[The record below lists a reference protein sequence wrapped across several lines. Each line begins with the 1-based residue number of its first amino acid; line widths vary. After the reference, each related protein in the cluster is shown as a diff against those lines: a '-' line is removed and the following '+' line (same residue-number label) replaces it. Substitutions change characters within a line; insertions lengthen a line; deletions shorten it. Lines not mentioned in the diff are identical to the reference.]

1 MAEFNS
7 DAYFKARFGALGDIK
22 AKSIQN
28 VMADK
33 LAKLGAYQQAAANG
47 NAYMEPKRDLAD
59 IAGDA
64 GVVAVSGAIGLPQSV
79 VGLADIVSGGQAG
92 KSLEEMGYRPGD
104 AKAIMGDLYSD
115 AQKEANLRVERADG
129 FGNTLEAALENPS
142 VIATTVG
149 EAIPQMLGGAAVA
162 RGVLGLGAR
171 AVGSAAGG
179 VGPALPGVAARVMGE
194 KAASV
199 AAAAAGEGLLGAG
212 SAAEQIRNETADGLL
227 TGKQAL
233 SAVGTGVV
241 TGVFGAAGAR
251 LAQKMGVPDIDT
263 LLASGKGVSKAGF
276 VKAALGSGI
285 TEGVFEEMPQ
295 SAQEQMWQNY
305 ALDKPLLEG
314 VGDASAM
321 GLLSGMAMG
330 GIGGGGGALSGSE
343 KQKEEKKAETKLT
356 QEEAIKTGDVSALAD
371 PKSKDYDPEK
381 AVAALVGNSQL
392 DTTDTAGKQANLEKG
407 QAIVDGL
414 DERRQALTD
423 LLVTSEQKQA
433 DIAALKQRLAAV
445 DPADT
450 ARVAAFTQAIADSE
464 ADLAEPQLTAEE
476 TATYRRQ
483 LEKVNTQL
491 TGARRAMKD
500 LDVAAQVA
508 DSVEEQVALIKSPLT
523 VTGDTEVDA
532 AASTKQQDAVRIVLA
547 MATTAPE
554 RLSPEVAAELAAD
567 ENNALT
573 APQRGLLRAFS
584 EARIAANAVRDLK
597 AVKNEVLE
605 GSDENLGIKQYRANI
620 ATAVSRGDRKR
631 ARKFMS
637 MLEDFADQRTNKA
650 EAANAAFRQGM
661 GTQIVVTDGVFGI
674 NKGKRLDR
682 VALKKNGGLD
692 VNSGSLVQTI
702 ELEAKAVVA
711 AVAEM
716 RALMGV
722 SPVAPETKTTKTNG
736 ASDVENAPQQ
746 GTGTQGESQAGAV
759 PSAGTDGV
767 AAAPVDTGPAP
778 VTGGTAD
785 VVEAP
790 GVTATQAEYDEA
802 VRVKNST
809 NEADYDNVP
818 EKIGRLVTALNNEE
832 EIKII
837 QSTEGDSVS
846 SGDVQQTQVAENTQ
860 TTESSLSSE
869 ENQSTE
875 DTTTQTE
882 EAETPVTAGD
892 EGVEATTQE
901 VSKEVL
907 SVFTKK
913 SPEGTAYVDR
923 NLVADFFVQVKNKAL
938 GSTRDFLTAWTQGAV
953 DVHKQVGLSSN
964 AETASIQRGALNDL
978 QMRLT
983 KWNKT
988 LKANLVLDTKT
999 LPEFK
1004 NRDML
1009 QFLLSQTEGGVTTDE
1024 NVLTAMSYA
1033 GYQWALTQAQGGVK
1047 TKEQVLSMHGKD
1059 KEAFIS
1065 HEGYATLGTMVG
1077 FHDRVI
1083 NDLGRV
1089 AVQALG
1095 LKPTKNAPQDLLPK
1109 LEMAMGTHIMAMLVK
1124 EQVLTRNH
1132 IAREDLSRFFDD
1144 GGEMDKDTDV
1154 EAADSSEFEGVE
1166 AVTYIGLVRKPVT
1179 DGSWGPLGSVPA
1191 GIKSANAGSYD
1202 VVNTVFDAGLPT
1214 RFAGTKPVKFV
1225 QKFAKR
1231 TKQTISKMQRAVVAR
1246 TMATP
1251 HKVILEMLALTE
1263 VMGKQ
1268 AFLKMA
1274 GWVEID
1280 ASKHH
1285 ESEHK
1290 GIVAQNENLERQYDL
1305 MMEMLNNPDNPDGVL
1320 SEFFVEQEV
1329 WSNFRAGFLNASLNQ
1344 QTSKIHRYMF
1354 ARPSWTANLD
1364 FKNKVL
1370 MDNFLVSVAQAVGVK
1385 VDKQLNAKTLELLDM
1400 EMAEGTSMRAAVNA
1414 LRRTIDTLESLELT
1428 EQESDLIASVAA
1440 GAEGMMTMQALVA
1453 FAKYENAVARGDE
1466 SVQVTMLVGADGK
1479 TSGPM
1484 LTHLAL
1490 GVGET
1495 EEGLYEVLQ
1504 RGGMYSTDEGAPK
1517 HYSDYAA
1524 RPKSKD
1530 LYESL
1535 MAAVMGK
1542 ASELM
1547 APLRQI
1553 IALHRAKD
1561 KRAFKLFTEEQ
1572 WKSMLVLTKPLMNEL
1587 TGDVTSDGRGL
1598 VKTPLTAFGFGSS
1611 LRSAVNSME
1620 NKFIDTLYG
1629 LISDMAQGK
1638 KKAPTREAYLDAVN
1652 ALIKLGNHKETGLDN
1667 LNMEQ
1672 LLKLKFTKSQEK
1684 ALRAAFRR
1692 VMGEPVRNA
1701 FQQEFAVFV
1710 KRRQQLN
1717 KTIQASFG
1725 TYQTVYTQARE
1736 AEIARLVESGEIAPR
1751 VDKKGNKVAL
1761 HDMTVEQEEAFR
1773 EQYADI
1779 LPVMHTDY
1787 SLTESD
1793 SNGGLY
1799 MAKRKQA
1806 PNKDSLY
1813 STKTSLATGWT
1824 NKLGKMTFQ
1833 PETEPITQQEEAP
1846 GVAGSAWSIHSLDSA
1861 AIHKGMRDVPESM
1874 NVHDEIG
1881 TGVHLISQAAQAIN
1895 EGVMESLLNYSP
1907 AREAL
1912 RTFERLTIAV
1922 AARVKAG
1929 TLSPAAVPA
1938 VIQSWADAFN
1948 DRLPDELKISL
1959 GMAIDAMPAMAFNNA
1974 KAADTLRLG
1983 VIAKMAVMDQYPW
1996 EGGSF
2001 QVTDEIRTLAQT
2013 RLDNLP
2019 TEMSPELKEALGILL
2034 PVFEQEKP
2042 AWERK
2047 QAELR
2052 AKKQAEAEK
2061 KKKAATTKVAQP
2073 AGEADLV
2080 EAPAPK
2086 TSPFGKIGKP
2096 TLASDK
2102 GMVAFF
2108 EANPETTA
2116 GRVIAGLVRRYENDS
2131 ALPNRQFNL
2140 KLLKALTKLVNPNLP
2155 IKYVTPATDLSEV
2168 LGDPEVNARGW
2179 FSIFGADEAIYVL
2192 GTDFVAS
2199 GVTPEVLLHELV
2211 HAAVTRTTA
2220 NQAAA
2225 TKELLAE
2232 LGNLLTLAK
2241 HKVADMPLEKRQ
2253 QFAPAL
2259 SSVHELIAWG
2269 MTNKTFQTEV
2279 LEQIEMQSVNKEHG
2293 LVSGMKAFIESI
2305 TKFLFR
2311 SSSEENSTGLDVL
2324 ITNVSGL
2331 FAQAAQEKA
2340 EKPANEEVVMT
2351 LAMEAVIDEV
2361 QSYTTQEL
2369 LHALD
2374 DGSVSPS
2381 FQNQLQG
2388 LLGGIVDALHGPF
2401 GSFKEAMKRDQ
2412 ASSPMDVWLKAL
2424 DTGKAPFGKKVL
2436 DSMFVQSDQE
2446 AFAIEQVEATMEA
2459 ALEANEAL
2467 TTMAYRELYNLFTA
2481 AQKQLS
2487 AKDFH
2492 DGDWAQASPDAKRIA
2507 QDKYDFVFKV
2517 PGTSMAKNNYL
2528 ARFAALGLA
2537 SESFNKLLQFS
2548 TAAETKAAPKT
2559 LADKLQALFE
2569 RVLQFW
2575 QEKVTHTYEGQPAN
2589 DKLEALVGQLVDIE
2603 AKRRRMVTKNELQK
2617 QFMAPIE
2624 DGVKSAF
2631 EAVRKKAVKL
2641 SQSPVLA
2648 ESKSGFV
2655 RGGAAI
2661 AGIIGNDRVEAFMD
2675 ALSNLRDREQ
2685 AGRPGVL
2692 AGILNDVRGAPA
2704 RLQALTRAKTDH
2716 DRRRKAVMNNASTVA
2731 LSMFANGGK
2740 GMSKPVKAALTQVF
2754 LRTGAHALLAN
2765 MNGQQLFDT
2774 LSSSA
2779 LTQKTIEGLEAR
2791 LNNFPQFKGYFIEQ
2805 SNVLAYNKATG
2816 RTKGALLMQ
2825 NTHNIARMY
2834 GTRHAGKL
2842 TDQAVA
2848 EVSEVL
2854 DQLVALYAIQYL
2866 DRSVVNKALTVLAS
2880 ENQRTDENGV
2890 VSLLNLH
2897 RRLEQESAERLF
2909 NGNRTQMVHGYTP
2922 EIYNQHVGVVVA
2934 NAEEGKALL
2943 DQGYTLVAKVARDP
2957 SDPDTD
2963 AKGLYKL
2970 MDGGTPPFLAGAIS
2984 MTGLHAKGSPAHS
2997 GFMNTLNAS
3006 NQVAI
3011 TQHPERKADVEAMFK
3026 STGRR
3031 DLSKAPGT
3039 FMSPMLDDRG
3049 NVMNWRYTMAEDTKD
3064 SVLDRDNR
3072 FEKILGVLAGA
3083 TYDKVSS
3090 PEQNRN
3096 VLQTLKEL
3104 HLEQASRNPESYIEV
3119 GPESDDP
3126 EMREIWAMLPEQTKA
3141 DVKKIWGTTYLMV
3154 RKDSLD
3160 LVFGYHKL
3168 SLANAFRKDPEFRN
3182 HAENITVTVIEGI
3195 LRLVA
3200 RSKGMDT
3207 ERAEQYAKRAAALV
3221 TKSERMWQELVKE
3234 AKDIIVVKSGV
3245 VMLGNI
3251 WSNLWLLGLSGVPMK
3266 DIAHHHLVAMKGAT
3280 TYLADS
3286 EELGRLRTLR
3296 SIGHT
3301 QAGSEDIDSR
3311 IFRLEDALKRN
3322 PVAELIDAGLMP
3334 SIVEDVALDD
3344 DPYSYKSALSRKAEA
3359 LTSKLH
3365 PKVVEMARVTYMTH
3379 DTKLYKALSRV
3390 TQLSDFVARYTYYQ
3404 HLISRQD
3411 KPMDKISAIHEASE
3425 AFVNYDTPMHRM
3437 VQYTDD
3443 MGITLFTKYFL
3454 RIQRVLLK
3462 LAKDHPARVLG
3473 TVLLSNFM
3481 DLGPIVL
3488 EGSVVFKFG
3497 DNPIQSGPLTLL
3509 NVLDELATV
3518 SAGAALIK

>member
-1 MAEFNS
+1 MPEFDPNSYFNNRLANASAPKAEALTAAMDRKIARLKQRQEEDFAWNERNASDKNS
-7 DAYFKARFGALGDIK
+7 LVGLLGLDPDSVAGEAVNTGASFLAGAGRTAGQAFAAVPGMVAANAESYLSETDLAALNRHAQGKATPEDLAQINRKIAPVADLSKDPNAQVKAQALADANPNAPTPLSLFAEMNKARDLSRGLAEYGEKFSGLVHKEERNRLTDNIGAAFNDNASQVSAGVDQVMSGKAGGATDVVAGVAKMLFDSGSAATENPMEVMGYITENLPQLALGAMGKAGMAGLTTSNVGYAVDQYNQGIQKYQKANGGALPPEDVR
-22 AKSIQN
+22 QR
-28 VMADK
+28 MA
-33 LAKLGAYQQAAANG
+33 LQAAALVALEQTG
-47 NAYMEPKRDLAD
+47 DVATLA
-59 IAGDA
+59 A
-64 GVVAVSGAIGLPQSV
+64 SKL
-79 VGLADIVSGGQAG
+79 VGSTVKEAAK
-92 KSLEEMGYRPGD
+92 KSL
-104 AKAIMGDLYSD
+104 L
-115 AQKEANLRVERADG
+115 
-129 FGNTLEAALENPS
+129 
-142 VIATTVG
+142 
-149 EAIPQMLGGAAVA
+149 
-162 RGVLGLGAR
+162 
-171 AVGSAAGG
+171 GSAANVTKAGLAGVASEAPTEAAQTYLEGEIVDKPATGAEIFTGG
-179 VGPALPGVAARVMGE
+179 VIGGLVGGGMSGAGGAVSELVSPGIPSE
-194 KAASV
+194 KAEAP
-199 AAAAAGEGLLGAG
+199 AAAP
-212 SAAEQIRNETADGLL
+212 SI
-227 TGKQAL
+227 
-233 SAVGTGVV
+233 
-241 TGVFGAAGAR
+241 
-251 LAQKMGVPDIDT
+251 
-263 LLASGKGVSKAGF
+263 
-276 VKAALGSGI
+276 
-285 TEGVFEEMPQ
+285 
-295 SAQEQMWQNY
+295 
-305 ALDKPLLEG
+305 
-314 VGDASAM
+314 
-321 GLLSGMAMG
+321 
-330 GIGGGGGALSGSE
+330 
-343 KQKEEKKAETKLT
+343 T
-356 QEEAIKTGDVSALAD
+356 QEEAIKTGDVSAMTD
-371 PKSKDYDPEK
+371 PESKDYDPEK
-381 AVAALVGNSQL
+381 AVAALVGNSRL
-392 DTTDTAGKQANLEKG
+392 DTTDTAGKQANFEKG
-407 QAIVDGL
+407 QAILGDLEARKQDLTELLGM
-414 DERRQALTD
+414 DE
-423 LLVTSEQKQA
+423 VTPEQKA
-433 DIAALKQRLAAV
+433 TAQRHIERVDLQLAG
-445 DPADT
+445 T
-450 ARVAAFTQAIADSE
+450 I
-464 ADLAEPQLTAEE
+464 
-476 TATYRRQ
+476 
-483 LEKVNTQL
+483 
-491 TGARRAMKD
+491 RAMKD
-500 LDVAAQVA
+500 LEQATDIGARL
-508 DSVEEQVALIKSPLT
+508 DEQVALIKTPVA

-532 AASTKQQDAVRIVLA
+532 AASAKQQDAVRIVLA
-547 MATTAPE
+547 MATTASE
-554 RLSPEVAAELAAD
+554 SLSPEVAAGLAAD

-584 EARIAANAVRDLK
+584 EARIAANALRDLK

-620 ATAVSRGDRKR
+620 TAAVSRGDGKR

-637 MLEDFADQRTNKA
+637 MLESFADQRTNKA

-692 VNSGSLVQTI
+692 VNSGALVQTI
-702 ELEAKAVVA
+702 DLEAKAVNA

-716 RALMGV
+716 RALMGL

-736 ASDVENAPQQ
+736 ASDVTNTAQQ
-746 GTGTQGESQAGAV
+746 GSGTQGEPQASAV
-759 PSAGTDGV
+759 QAAGTPGPSTEPVGTGSAPADG
-767 AAAPVDTGPAP
+767 A
-778 VTGGTAD
+778 TAG
-785 VVEAP
+785 VVEGA
-790 GVTATQAEYDEA
+790 GVTAVDSQEA
-802 VRVKNST
+802 AASSVST
-809 NEADYDNVP
+809 VDTEQSA
-818 EKIGRLVTALNNEE
+818 VTAVES
-832 EIKII
+832 
-837 QSTEGDSVS
+837 Q
-846 SGDVQQTQVAENTQ
+846 NT
-860 TTESSLSSE
+860 E

-875 DTTTQTE
+875 DITAQTE
-882 EAETPVTAGD
+882 EE
-892 EGVEATTQE
+892 
-901 VSKEVL
+901 SKEVL
-907 SVFTKK
+907 SFMAQK
-913 SPEGTAYVDR
+913 SPEGASYVAR

-938 GSTRDFLTAWTQGAV
+938 GSTKDFLTAWAQGEV
-953 DVHKQVGLSSN
+953 DIHKQVGLSSSP
-964 AETASIQRGALNDL
+964 ETASIQRGALNDML
-978 QMRLT
+978 MRLT

-988 LKANLVLDTKT
+988 LKANLVLDSKT
-999 LPEFK
+999 QPEFK

-1009 QFLLSQTEGGVTTDE
+1009 QFMLSQTEGGVTTDE

-1033 GYQWALTQAQGGVK
+1033 GYQWALTQTQTSVK
-1047 TKEQVLSMHGKD
+1047 TKEQVLAMHGMD
-1059 KEAFIS
+1059 KEGFLS
-1065 HEGYATLGTMVG
+1065 HEGHAALATMVG

-1083 NDLGRV
+1083 ADLGRV

-1095 LKPTKNAPQDLLPK
+1095 LKPAKNAPQDLLPK
-1109 LEMAMGTHIMAMLVK
+1109 LEMALGTHTMAMLVQ

-1132 IAREDLSRFFDD
+1132 IARKDLNEFFGSSSDADFDMDD
-1144 GGEMDKDTDV
+1144 VGEH
-1154 EAADSSEFEGVE
+1154 GVD

-1179 DGSWGPLGSVPA
+1179 DGSFGPLGSVPA
-1191 GIKSANAGSYD
+1191 NIKSANAGAYD
-1202 VVNTVFDAGLPT
+1202 VVNTVFAAGLPV
-1214 RFAGTKPVKFV
+1214 RFAGTKPVKYV

-1231 TKQTISKMQRAVVAR
+1231 TKQAISKMQRAVVAR

-1251 HKVILEMLALTE
+1251 HKVIPEMLALAD
-1263 VMGKQ
+1263 VMGRE
-1268 AFLKMA
+1268 AILTAA
-1274 GWVEID
+1274 GWVKLD
-1280 ASKHH
+1280 TSKHQV
-1285 ESEHK
+1285 SEHL
-1290 GIVAQNENLERQYDL
+1290 GILAQNENLENQYDL
-1305 MMEMLNNPDNPDGVL
+1305 MMEMLNNPDNPDGL
-1320 SEFFVEQEV
+1320 DSEFFVEQEV

-1344 QTSKIHRYMF
+1344 QTSKIHRFMF

-1364 FKNKVL
+1364 FKNEVL
-1370 MDNFLVSVAQAVGVK
+1370 MENFLVSVAQAVGVK
-1385 VDKQLNAKTLELLDM
+1385 VDKQLNAKTLELLDK

-1414 LRRTIDTLESLELT
+1414 LRRTIDSSDGLVLT
-1428 EQESDLIASVAA
+1428 EDESAQIAAVAA
-1440 GAEGMMTMQALVA
+1440 GAEGMMTLQALVA
-1453 FAKYENAVARGDE
+1453 FAKYENAVANGAVG
-1466 SVQVTMLVGADGK
+1466 VQVTMLVGADGK

-1490 GVGET
+1490 GVGRT
-1495 EEGLYEVLQ
+1495 VTGLYEVLQ

-1530 LYESL
+1530 LYEAL
-1535 MAAVMGK
+1535 MAAVMNK
-1542 ASELM
+1542 ASELV
-1547 APLRQI
+1547 APLTTI
-1553 IALHRAKD
+1553 KALHRARD
-1561 KRAFKLFTEEQ
+1561 KRAFKLFTQEQ
-1572 WKSMLVLTKPLMNEL
+1572 WDSMMVLTKPLMDQL
-1587 TGDVTSDGRGL
+1587 SGDVTSAGRNL
-1598 VKTPLTAFGFGSS
+1598 VKTPLTAFGFGAALGSS
-1611 LRSAVNSME
+1611 VKSME
-1620 NKFIDTLYG
+1620 NKFVENLYST
-1629 LISDMAQGK
+1629 ISDMAQGK
-1638 KKAPTREAYLDAVN
+1638 KKAPTREAYLSSVN
-1652 ALIKLGNHKETGLDN
+1652 ALIKLGNYNVSGLGN
-1667 LNMEQ
+1667 LSMEQ
-1672 LLKLKFTKSQEK
+1672 LLALEFSKDQE
-1684 ALRAAFRR
+1684 AAIRSAFSRVVGGPVRAAF
-1692 VMGEPVRNA
+1692 
-1701 FQQEFAVFV
+1701 QEEFDVFIQ
-1710 KRRQQLN
+1710 RRQQLN

-1725 TYQTVYTQARE
+1725 TYQTVYVQARE
-1736 AEIARLVESGEIAPR
+1736 AEIARLVESGEIASR

-1761 HDMTVEQEEAFR
+1761 HDMTVEQEAAFR

-1779 LPVMHTDY
+1779 LPVSHTDY

-1793 SNGGLY
+1793 SKGGLY
-1799 MAKRKQA
+1799 LAKTAKA
-1806 PNKDSLY
+1806 TNDSPLY
-1813 STKTSLATGWT
+1813 SAKTSMRTGWT
-1824 NKLGKMTFQ
+1824 NKLGKQTTQ
-1833 PETEPITQQEEAP
+1833 PESAPVMDREFEP
-1846 GVAGSAWSIHSLDSA
+1846 GVGGVAKMIHSTDSA

-1881 TGVHLISQAAQAIN
+1881 TGVHQISKAAQAIN

-1929 TLSPAAVPA
+1929 TLPASAV
-1938 VIQSWADAFN
+1938 VGVVVSWTETFN
-1948 DRLPDELKISL
+1948 DRLPDELAISPE
-1959 GMAIDAMPAMAFNNA
+1959 MAIDAMPAMAFNNA
-1974 KAADTLRLG
+1974 RAADTLRLG
-1983 VIAKMAVMDQYPW
+1983 AIAKMAVMDQYPW

-2019 TEMSPELKEALGILL
+2019 TEMSPELKEAI
-2034 PVFEQEKP
+2034 ET
-2042 AWERK
+2042 
-2047 QAELR
+2047 LR
-2052 AKKQAEAEK
+2052 AVFKEQG
-2061 KKKAATTKVAQP
+2061 ATAKVAQP

-2108 EANPETTA
+2108 EDNPETDA
-2116 GRVIAGLVRRYENDS
+2116 GRVMAGLVRRYENDS
-2131 ALPNRQFNL
+2131 SLPNSKFNL
-2140 KLLKALTKLVNPNLP
+2140 KLLKVLSKLVDPKLP
-2155 IKYVTPATDLSEV
+2155 IKYVTPATDLSDV
-2168 LGDPEVNARGW
+2168 LGKPEVNARGW
-2179 FSIFGADEAIYVL
+2179 FSILGADEAIYVL

-2225 TKELLAE
+2225 AKELLAE

-2241 HKVADMPLEKRQ
+2241 HKVAGMPLEKRQ

-2259 SSVHELIAWG
+2259 ANVHEMIAWG
-2269 MTNKTFQTEV
+2269 MTNQAFQTEV

-2293 LVSGMKAFIESI
+2293 LVSGMKAFIASL
-2305 TKFLFR
+2305 TRFLFR
-2311 SSSEENSTGLDVL
+2311 AESEENSTGLDVL

-2340 EKPANEEVVMT
+2340 EKPATEEMAMT

-2436 DSMFVQSDQE
+2436 DSMFVKSDQE
-2446 AFAIEQVEATMEA
+2446 AFAMEQVEATMEA

-2492 DGDWAQASPDAKRIA
+2492 DGDWAQASPDAQRIA

-2548 TAAETKAAPKT
+2548 TAAEAKAAPKT

-2641 SQSPVLA
+2641 AQSPTVMNH
-2648 ESKSGFV
+2648 KSGFV

-2661 AGIIGNDRVEAFMD
+2661 ARTIGNDRVDAFMET
-2675 ALSNLRDREQ
+2675 LGNLRDREQ

-2692 AGILNDVRGAPA
+2692 AGLLNDVRGATA
-2704 RLQALTRAKTDH
+2704 RLQAMTRAKTDH
-2716 DRRRKAVMNNASTVA
+2716 DRRRKAVMNNASKVA

-2740 GMSKPVKAALTQVF
+2740 GMSKPVKAAMTQVF

-2774 LSSSA
+2774 LSSNV
-2779 LTQKTIEGLEAR
+2779 LTEKAIAGLEAR
-2791 LNNFPQFKGYFIEQ
+2791 LANFPQFKGYFIEQ
-2805 SNVLAYNKATG
+2805 ANVLAYNKATG

-2834 GTRHAGKL
+2834 GTKHAGKL
-2842 TDQAVA
+2842 SDQAVA
-2848 EVSEVL
+2848 EVAEVL

-2890 VSLLNLH
+2890 MTLLNLH

-2934 NAEEGKALL
+2934 NAEEGKDLVL
-2943 DQGYTLVAKVARDP
+2943 QGYTLVGKVERDP
-2957 SDPDTD
+2957 SDPDMD

-2970 MDGGTPPFLAGAIS
+2970 MDGGMPPFLAGAIS

-2997 GFMNTLNAS
+2997 GFMNALNAS

-3011 TQHPERKADVEAMFK
+3011 TQHAGRVADVEAMFK

-3039 FMSPMLDDRG
+3039 FMSPLLDDRG
-3049 NVMNWRYTMAEDTKD
+3049 NVVNWRYTMAEDTKD
-3064 SVLDRDNR
+3064 NVLDRDNR

-3096 VLQTLKEL
+3096 VIQTLKEL

-3119 GPESDDP
+3119 GANSPDP
-3126 EMREIWAMLPEQTKA
+3126 EMREIWSMLPDQTKK
-3141 DVKKIWGTTYLMV
+3141 DVKAIWGTNYMMV

-3182 HAENITVTVIEGI
+3182 HAEKITIFMIEGI

-3200 RSKGMDT
+3200 RAKGMDT
-3207 ERAEQYAKRAAALV
+3207 GDTEKYVKRAAAVV

-3245 VMLGNI
+3245 VMLGNV
-3251 WSNLWLLGLSGVPMK
+3251 WSNLWLLSLSGVPMK

-3286 EELGRLRTLR
+3286 EELDRLRTLR

-3301 QAGSEDIDSR
+3301 QAGTEDINSR
-3311 IFRLEDALKRN
+3311 IARLEDALKRN

-3365 PKVVEMARVTYMTH
+3365 PKVVEMARVAYMSH
-3379 DTKLYKALSRV
+3379 DTKVYKALSRV

-3411 KPMDKISAIHEASE
+3411 KPMDKVSAIHEASE

-3443 MGITLFTKYFL
+3443 MGITAFTKYFL
-3454 RIQRVLLK
+3454 RIQRVLQK

-3473 TVLLSNFM
+3473 TVLLGNFL

-3488 EGSVVFKFG
+3488 EGSAVFKFG
-3497 DNPIQSGPLTLL
+3497 NNPIQSGPFML
-3509 NVLDELATV
+3509 VGALDELATV
-3518 SAGAALIK
+3518 QASMALIK